1 MISKIVIRHLN
12 IRYPLSMISKPK
24 YVLYTYSGYSFE
36 KKKEKEKKREILTV
50 NDIIANH

>member
-1 MISKIVIRHLN
+1 MISKIIIRYLN
-12 IRYPLSMISKPK
+12 IRYPLSMVSKPK

-36 KKKEKEKKREILTV
+36 KKKERKKEKLSI